1 MTQRPFFG
9 SRLAEHWN
17 GRPRPTP
24 HDERATALMNE
35 GKRMAKITDG
45 LKIGVCVLLCMW
57 IATGCS
63 PDRGIS
69 DARSADSVGAT
80 KVTLLNV
87 SYDPTRELYGEFNA
101 AFAKHWKETKG
112 QEVEIDQSHG
122 GSGKQARAVTEGLS
136 ADIVSLA
143 LSGDIDSIVKGSGLL
158 SSDWQKEFP
167 NNSSPYTSTIVFLVR
182 KGNPKQ
188 IRDWGDL
195 IRQDVEVITANP
207 KTGGGARWNYLAAWG
222 YAMNRE
228 LNGLERAREAN
239 DPDVIR
245 AREKATEFIKA
256 LYRRVP
262 VLDASARAA
271 TNTFLQRRIGDVLLA
286 WENEAFLAIKE
297 MGTGEVEV
305 VVPPMSILAEPPVA
319 VVTKNAQSHGTLE
332 IANAYLQ
339 YLYTDE
345 GQRIIAKHHYRPR
358 NLDAVAPAER
368 AKFPTLTL
376 FQLTDL
382 VADWQEAQ
390 EVHFKERT
398 GIFDQVFQ
406 GQ

>member
-1 MTQRPFFG
+1 MN
-9 SRLAEHWN
+9 N
-17 GRPRPTP
+17 GRVAMIRS
-24 HDERATALMNE
+24 R
-35 GKRMAKITDG
+35 DG
-45 LKIGVCVLLCMW
+45 LQEWGWALVCLLVV
-57 IATGCS
+57 GCS
-63 PDRGIS
+63 PNASTPGGGT
-69 DARSADSVGAT
+69 SA

-87 SYDPTRELYGEFNA
+87 SYDPTRELYADFNA
-101 AFAKHWKETKG
+101 AFARHWLATKN
-112 QEVEIDQSHG
+112 QQVEVDQSHG
-122 GSGKQARAVTEGLS
+122 GSGKQARAVSEGLS

-143 LSGDIDSIVKGSGLL
+143 LSGDIDSIAKGSGLL
-158 SSDWQKEFP
+158 PTDWQKQFP
-167 NNSSPYTSTIVFLVR
+167 HNSSPYTSTIVFLVR
-182 KGNPKQ
+182 KGNPKR
-188 IRDWGDL
+188 IADWGDL
-195 IRQDVEVITANP
+195 IRDDVEVITANP

-222 YAMNRE
+222 YAMHRE
-228 LNGLERAREAN
+228 LKGLDRARDLS
-239 DPDVIR
+239 DPAVVQ

-297 MGTGEVEV
+297 LGTGEVEI

-319 VVTKNAQSHGTLE
+319 VVAKNAQAHGTLE
-332 IANAYLQ
+332 VATEYLQ
-339 YLYTDE
+339 YLYSDE
-345 GQRIIAKHHYRPR
+345 GQRIIAKHYYRPR
-358 NLDAVAPAER
+358 NLDVIDAAER
-368 AKFPTLTL
+368 TKFPTVQL

-406 GQ
+406 GQP